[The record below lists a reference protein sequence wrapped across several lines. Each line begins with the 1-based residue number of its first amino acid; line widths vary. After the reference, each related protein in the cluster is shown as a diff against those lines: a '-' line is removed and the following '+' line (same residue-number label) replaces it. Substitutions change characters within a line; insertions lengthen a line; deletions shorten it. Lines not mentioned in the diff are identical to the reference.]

1 MKFIKTIH
9 WIFLISIAIPSCIGK
24 GKSDTKSKE
33 PTHNSVGKFVSKI
46 APNTHLM
53 YQDKKHNYWFVNDS
67 MVYKYDE
74 KILLQ
79 FTQEDGLVSNR
90 IIGIQEDQLG
100 NIYFDTPEGVSK
112 FDGKQFETLKISSD
126 NFQKNNWKSEPNDLW
141 FRIGWDKKGPYRFDG
156 KYLYHLEFPKSKM
169 EEELYTK
176 YPEITYNPY
185 SIYSMYK
192 DSKDFLWFGTADL
205 GIYQFDGKKISW
217 MYEEH
222 LGTTPEGGAF
232 GIRSIMEDKEGYFWI
247 CNANYKYR
255 ILSNSEDKTSQLSS
269 INYTREKGL
278 VNKSAETLYLMS
290 MLVDDKGTLW
300 MVNNDGIWKRNDQ
313 ELIPFLIKNGKG
325 NISPISIYQDHQGDF
340 WLGTKTD
347 GIYKY
352 DGVDFKKVLFNKKDT
367 SH

>member
-1 MKFIKTIH
+1 
-9 WIFLISIAIPSCIGK
+9 
-24 GKSDTKSKE
+24 
-33 PTHNSVGKFVSKI
+33 
-46 APNTHLM
+46 M
-53 YQDKKHNYWFVNDS
+53 YQDKKHTYWLVNDAKI
-67 MVYKYDE
+67 YQYDGQT
-74 KILLQ
+74 LRQ
-79 FTQEDGLVSNR
+79 FTEKDGLVSNR

-126 NFQKNNWKSEPNDLW
+126 DSQKSNWKSEPNDLW

-169 EEELYTK
+169 EEELYAK

-222 LGTTPEGGAF
+222 LGTTPEGGSF
-232 GIRSIMEDKEGYFWI
+232 GIRSIMEDEKGYFWI
-247 CNANYKYR
+247 ANTNYKYK
-255 ILSNSEDKTSQLSS
+255 ILPINGGEAPSLSLL
-269 INYTREKGL
+269 NYQKEKGI
-278 VNKSAETLYLMS
+278 NAQNDTSLYAMS
-290 MLVDDKGTLW
+290 MFIDIEGNQWIT
-300 MVNNDGIWKRNDQ
+300 NNDGVWRSNENK
-313 ELIPFLIKNGKG
+313 LTPFFIKDSNRS
-325 NISPISIYQDHQGDF
+325 ISPSSVYQDNQGDF